1 MLDLTSYIII
11 ILRVEKSWSNWMDML
26 NITIS
31 QSLPNFYTEDEVK
44 ACQVMF
50 FFLNVV
56 LHFNKTKNT
65 INLSPKGKYLLKIC
79 IRIKL

>member
-65 INLSPKGKYLLKIC
+65 INLSPKGKIRLKIC